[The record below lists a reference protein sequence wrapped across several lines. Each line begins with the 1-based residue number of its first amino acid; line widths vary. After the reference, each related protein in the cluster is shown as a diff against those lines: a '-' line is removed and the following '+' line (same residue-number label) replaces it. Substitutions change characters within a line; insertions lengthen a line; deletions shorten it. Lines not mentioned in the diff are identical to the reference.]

1 MMPQGIFADLP
12 PDREQTMKLSDMRR
26 EYESQGLRRAD
37 LDPNPMVQFERW
49 FAEAEAVNVADANA
63 LTLASVN
70 EQGQPQQ
77 RTVLLKDVSDGGFV
91 FYTNYESRKGQALLA
106 NPRASMLFPWLPLNR
121 QVIIEG
127 QVSKVSEA
135 DSAAYFA
142 SRPRGSQLSAWASQ
156 QSHSIASRAA
166 LEARLADVG
175 QRFGEGDL
183 PLPPF
188 WGGFRLIPER
198 IEFWQGRPNRLHDR
212 FEYRRTSAEDD
223 WEIQRL
229 QP

>member
-1 MMPQGIFADLP
+1 
-12 PDREQTMKLSDMRR
+12 MKLSDMRR

-37 LDPNPMVQFERW
+37 LDPNPLVQFERW

-63 LTLASVN
+63 LTLASVD
-70 EQGQPQQ
+70 ERGQPQQ

-106 NPRASMLFPWLPLNR
+106 NPRASSLFPWLPLNR

-135 DSAAYFA
+135 GSAAYFA

-156 QSHSIASRAA
+156 QSQGIASRAA
-166 LEARLADVG
+166 LEARLAEVS
-175 QRFGEGDL
+175 QRFGESAL